1 MASWLQILQLQL
13 MRRLR
18 QLLQQRMLQLL
29 RRVELLNACRR
40 RRRHRRRRRRLVL
53 QLLIRR
59 LPQLGL
65 HRRRIVNLLRRRCRL
80 LPLLGLHL
88 LLFGSLVHRLCGS
101 SQGRS
106 QPLRGALA
114 PRPAAVLLYGYVVA
128 TIGCFAACLVPAAKT
143 CCRDLVF
150 ECPNQSRPSTEFL
163 YGQLEWAMPYP
174 ANRICIEETEV
185 LLFRRWAVPS
195 PVVLKYV
202 DLQRSRRTRQV
213 TYE

>member
-1 MASWLQILQLQL
+1 MMASWLQILQL

-29 RRVELLNACRR
+29 RRGELLDACRR
-40 RRRHRRRRRRLVL
+40 RRRHHRRRRRLVL

-80 LPLLGLHL
+80 LPGLHHL
-88 LLFGSLVHRLCGS
+88 LLFGSLVHLLCGS

-114 PRPAAVLLYGYVVA
+114 PRPF
-128 TIGCFAACLVPAAKT
+128 C
-143 CCRDLVF
+143 
-150 ECPNQSRPSTEFL
+150 
-163 YGQLEWAMPYP
+163 
-174 ANRICIEETEV
+174 
-185 LLFRRWAVPS
+185 
-195 PVVLKYV
+195 V
-202 DLQRSRRTRQV
+202 DT
-213 TYE
+213 